1 MIDFHQQPSDLR
13 AFEGTRNR
21 VREFL
26 AAEIA
31 NGTFKPWQV
40 TWTSFDREFSRR
52 AGAAGFIGMT
62 WPRAFGGGECSALE
76 RYVVVEEMLAAGA
89 PCGAHWIADR
99 QSGPQILAHGSER
112 AKRAILPR
120 IARGEYAFGIG
131 MSEPDSGSDL
141 AAVRTRADKVDG
153 GWIVN
158 GTKVWTTNA
167 HQVDALITLVRTSP
181 AGERRHE
188 GLTQMITPTDAPG
201 ITVRPIRDLSGHHEF
216 NEVHF
221 ENYFVPD
228 DMLIGDPGTGW
239 AMVTAE
245 LAYERSGPDRYL
257 SAWQLLTALI
267 DRIGTR
273 PDRLQSVQA
282 GRLVAH
288 AMALRRMSTLIA
300 GLLDR
305 GANPSVEAALVKH
318 VGTGF
323 EREIPEVA
331 RLLVDDARDG
341 DRAIVERFDEAL
353 RQVLL
358 AAPSF
363 TLRGGTRE
371 ILRGVIARGLGLR

>member
-1 MIDFHQQPSDLR
+1 MIDFREQPADLSRYETTR
-13 AFEGTRNR
+13 AR

-26 AAEIA
+26 VTEIGR
-31 NGTFKPWQV
+31 GTFKPWQV
-40 TWTSFDREFSRR
+40 TWTTFDREFTLR
-52 AGAAGFIGMT
+52 AGEAGFIGMT
-62 WPRAFGGGECSALE
+62 WPSEYGGHECSAIE

-99 QSGPQILAHGSER
+99 QSGPQILKHGSDR
-112 AKRAILPR
+112 ARREILPR

-141 AAVRTRADKVDG
+141 AAVRTRAEKVEG
-153 GWIVN
+153 GWVIN

-181 AGERRHE
+181 AGDKKHE
-188 GLTQMITPTDAPG
+188 GLTQMITPTNVTG
-201 ITVRPIRDLSGHHEF
+201 ITVRPILDLSGHHEF

-228 DMLIGDPGTGW
+228 DMLVGEPGTGW

-245 LAYERSGPDRYL
+245 LSYERSGPDRYL
-257 SAWQLLTALI
+257 SAWQLLTALV
-267 DRIGTR
+267 DRIGPR
-273 PDRLQSVQA
+273 PDRLQSVQV

-288 AMALRRMSTLIA
+288 AVAVRRMSTVIA

-305 GANPSVEAALVKH
+305 GANPAVEAALVKH

-331 RLLVDDARDG
+331 RLLVDGERG
-341 DRAIVERFDEAL
+341 DEASATRLDEAL
-353 RQVLL
+353 RQVMLT
-358 AAPSF
+358 APSF

>member
-1 MIDFHQQPSDLR
+1 MIDFNARPADLSAFDATRQQVR
-13 AFEGTRNR
+13 AF
-21 VREFL
+21 L
-26 AAEIA
+26 ADELAR
-31 NGTFKPWQV
+31 GSFKPWEV
-40 TWTSFDREFSRR
+40 TWTTFDRAFTRR
-52 AGAAGFIGMT
+52 AGEAGFIGIT
-62 WPRAFGGGECSALE
+62 WPEAYGGRQASALE

-99 QSGPQILAHGSER
+99 QSGPQILRHGSER
-112 AKRAILPR
+112 ARREILPR
-120 IARGEYAFGIG
+120 IARGECAFGIG

-153 GWIVN
+153 GWRIN

-167 HQVDALITLVRTSP
+167 HQVDYLITLTRTAP
-181 AGERRHE
+181 VGERKHE

-201 ITVRPIRDLSGHHEF
+201 ITVKPILDLSGHHEF

-221 ENYFVPD
+221 EDYFVPD
-228 DMLIGDPGTGW
+228 DMLIGPPGSGW

-257 SAWQLLTALI
+257 SAWQLLVALI
-267 DRIGTR
+267 DEIGTS
-273 PDRLQSVQA
+273 PDRHQAVQV

-288 AMALRRMSTLIA
+288 ASALRRMSTVIA

-305 GANPSVEAALVKH
+305 GENPQVEAALVKH

-323 EREIPEVA
+323 ERQIPEIA
-331 RLLVDDARDG
+331 RLLLDASAAG
-341 DRAIVERFDEAL
+341 GASTTRFNEAL
-353 RQVLL
+353 RQIVLT
-358 AAPSF
+358 APSF

-371 ILRGVIARGLGLR
+371 ILRGVIARGLELR

>member
-1 MIDFHQQPSDLR
+1 MLDFCERPADLSAYASTR
-13 AFEGTRNR
+13 AS

-31 NGTFKPWQV
+31 RGGFKPWQV
-40 TWTSFDREFSRR
+40 TWTTFDREFSRR
-52 AGAAGFIGMT
+52 AGAAGFIGMN
-62 WPRAFGGGECSALE
+62 WPREYGGRECTALQ

-99 QSGPQILAHGSER
+99 QSGPQILRHGSER
-112 AKRAILPR
+112 AKREILPR

-141 AAVRTRADKVDG
+141 AAVRTRADKVAG
-153 GWIVN
+153 GWNIN

-181 AGERRHE
+181 AADRKHD

-201 ITVRPIRDLSGHHEF
+201 ITVRPILDLSGHHEF

-228 DMLIGDPGTGW
+228 DMLVGAPGSGW

-257 SAWQLLTALI
+257 SAWQLLAASI
-267 DRIGTR
+267 DHVGPQ
-273 PDRLQSVQA
+273 PDRMQA
-282 GRLVAH
+282 VAIGRLVAH
-288 AMALRRMSTLIA
+288 AIGLRRMSTVVA

-305 GANPSVEAALVKH
+305 GDDPQVAAALVKH

-331 RLLVDDARDG
+331 RLLSDG
-341 DRAIVERFDEAL
+341 TRTDGTTESRFDEAL
-353 RQVLL
+353 RQIVLT
-358 AAPSF
+358 APSF

>member
-1 MIDFHQQPSDLR
+1 MIDFTGQPADLS
-13 AFEGTRNR
+13 AYEPTRRR
-21 VREFL
+21 VRAFL
-26 AAEIA
+26 AAELA
-31 NGTFKPWQV
+31 RGSFKPWQV
-40 TWTSFDREFSRR
+40 TWTTFDRAFSRR
-52 AGAAGFIGMT
+52 AGEAGFIGMT
-62 WPRAFGGGECSALE
+62 WPRAFGGQEASALE

-99 QSGPQILAHGSER
+99 QSGPQILKHGSER
-112 AKRAILPR
+112 ARREILPR
-120 IARGEYAFGIG
+120 IARGECAFGIG

-141 AAVRTRADKVDG
+141 AAVRTRAEKVEG
-153 GWIVN
+153 GWVIN

-167 HQVDALITLVRTSP
+167 HQVDYLITLVRTAP
-181 AGERRHE
+181 AGERKHE

-201 ITVRPIRDLSGHHEF
+201 ISVRPILDLSGHHEF

-228 DMLIGDPGTGW
+228 DMLVGEPGSGW

-257 SAWQLLTALI
+257 SAWQLLAALV
-267 DRIGTR
+267 DRVGPQ
-273 PDRLQSVQA
+273 PDRHQSVQV

-288 AMALRRMSTLIA
+288 AMALRRMSTVIA

-305 GANPSVEAALVKH
+305 GANPQVEAALVKH
-318 VGTGF
+318 AGTGF
-323 EREIPEVA
+323 EREIPEIA
-331 RLLVDDARDG
+331 RLLVDRGCGGDAG
-341 DRAIVERFDEAL
+341 ATRFDEAL
-353 RQVLL
+353 RQVTLT
-358 AAPSF
+358 APSF

>member
-13 AFEGTRNR
+13 GFEGTRNR

-31 NGTFKPWQV
+31 RGTFKPWQV
-40 TWTSFDREFSRR
+40 TWTTFDREFSRR

-112 AKRAILPR
+112 AKRGILPR

-181 AGERRHE
+181 ADERRHD
-188 GLTQMITPTDAPG
+188 GLTQMITPTDVPG
-201 ITVRPIRDLSGHHEF
+201 ITVRPILDLSGHREF

-257 SAWQLLTALI
+257 SAWQLLAALI
-267 DRIGTR
+267 DRIGTK
-273 PDRLQSVQA
+273 PDRLQSVQV

-288 AMALRRMSTLIA
+288 AMALRRMSTVIA

-305 GANPSVEAALVKH
+305 GANPAVEASLVKH

-341 DRAIVERFDEAL
+341 DRANVERFDEAL

>member
-1 MIDFHQQPSDLR
+1 MIDFREQPADLTAYEPTR
-13 AFEGTRNR
+13 AR

-26 AAEIA
+26 GNELSL
-31 NGTFKPWQV
+31 GTFKPWQA
-40 TWTSFDREFSRR
+40 TWTTFDRGFSRR

-62 WPRAFGGGECSALE
+62 WPREYGGAGCSALE
-76 RYVVVEEMLAAGA
+76 RYVVIEEMLAAGA

-99 QSGPQILAHGSER
+99 QSGPQILKHGCER
-112 AKRAILPR
+112 AKREILPR
-120 IARGEYAFGIG
+120 IARGEFAFGIG
-131 MSEPDSGSDL
+131 MSEPDCGSDL

-153 GWIVN
+153 GWVIN

-167 HQVDALITLVRTSP
+167 HQVDALITLVRTAP
-181 AGERRHE
+181 AGEKKHD
-188 GLTQMITPTDAPG
+188 GLTQMITPTGAPG
-201 ITVRPIRDLSGHHEF
+201 MTVRPIRDLSGHHEF

-221 ENYFVPD
+221 DNYFVPD
-228 DMLIGDPGTGW
+228 DMLVGEPGSGW

-257 SAWQLLTALI
+257 SAWQLLTALV
-267 DRIGTR
+267 DRIGPR
-273 PDRLQSVQA
+273 PDVLQATQV

-288 AMALRRMSTLIA
+288 AVALRRMSTVVA

-305 GANPSVEAALVKH
+305 GDNPHVEAALVKH
-318 VGTGF
+318 VGTAF
-323 EREIPEVA
+323 EREIPEIA
-331 RLLVDDARDG
+331 RLLVDGRRG
-341 DRAIVERFDEAL
+341 DEANATRFDEAL

-358 AAPSF
+358 TAPSF

>member
-1 MIDFHQQPSDLR
+1 MIDFSEKPADLSAYQP
-13 AFEGTRNR
+13 TRER

-26 AAEIA
+26 AGEIA
-31 NGTFKPWQV
+31 LGTFKPWQV
-40 TWTSFDREFSRR
+40 TWTTFDREFSRR

-62 WPRAFGGGECSALE
+62 WPPEHGGQACSALE

-99 QSGPQILAHGSER
+99 QSGPQILKHGSDR
-112 AKRAILPR
+112 ARREILPR

-141 AAVRTRADKVDG
+141 AAVRSRADKVPG
-153 GWIVN
+153 GWVIN

-167 HQVDALITLVRTSP
+167 HQVDALITLVRTAP
-181 AGERRHE
+181 AGERKHD

-201 ITVRPIRDLSGHHEF
+201 IKVRPILDLAGHHEF

-221 ENYFVPD
+221 EDYFVPD
-228 DMLIGDPGTGW
+228 DMLVGEPGSGW

-267 DRIGTR
+267 DRIGPR
-273 PDRLQSVQA
+273 PDRLQSVQV

-288 AMALRRMSTLIA
+288 AVALRRMSTVIA
-300 GLLDR
+300 GMLDR
-305 GANPSVEAALVKH
+305 GANPQVEAALVKH

-323 EREIPEVA
+323 EREIPEIA
-331 RLLVDDARDG
+331 RLLTDGDDG
-341 DRAIVERFDEAL
+341 DRTTVARFDEAL
-353 RQVLL
+353 RQVTLT
-358 AAPSF
+358 APSY

-371 ILRGVIARGLGLR
+371 ILRGVIARGLELR